1 MKSSLLFAVKSFA
14 FSVIFSITIV
24 LVSIPIIKM
33 RESMEAKSQAAQ
45 VASRQK
51 AREEAQEQAQQKAAA
66 QEADEKKQAERLKE
80 WWKRSDEQ
88 FDRNDAYAAQ
98 LEALI
103 KRQAAVVQLQEINA
117 KREAAVLAE
126 QARRLGLSDK
136 KE

>member
-1 MKSSLLFAVKSFA
+1 
-14 FSVIFSITIV
+14 
-24 LVSIPIIKM
+24 M

-51 AREEAQEQAQQKAAA
+51 AREEAQEQAQQEAAA

-88 FDRNDAYAAQ
+88 LDRNDTYAAQ